1 MNNPSSISKKEPF
14 IRIEKRTE
22 LYGFKQAMVILIA
35 ILVALVAGGIFILC
49 LGHNPFVAYKT
60 IVYGAFS
67 NAIYIKSTIE
77 LIIPLVILSLGI
89 TLAFKMKFWN
99 IGAEGQFIMG
109 ALFATFPALFLNN
122 MPHILLLLLMF
133 LFGFI
138 GGGLFGLLPAYFK
151 SKYNTNETLFTLMLN
166 YVALYLVVYL
176 KEGPWRDPS
185 SGGFPKIA
193 SYIEKARLDT
203 IFNVHI
209 GWIVGLLLVV
219 IIFFYIKK
227 SKHGYEISV
236 VGESENTA
244 NYAGMNVKK
253 IVLRTMFISGGICG
267 IAGMLQASGVN
278 YCLDEGIASGVG
290 FTAIIIAWL
299 ARLNPL
305 GILFVSIMF
314 GILEKGCGVMESSYG
329 FSSSVPDILQGIILF
344 CILACDFFTRYKFT
358 KRHSTKEVRKEEN

>member
-1 MNNPSSISKKEPF
+1 MNNPSSTKKKEPL
-14 IRIEKRTE
+14 IRIEKRAE
-22 LYGFKQAMVILIA
+22 LYGLKQAIVILIA
-35 ILVALVAGGIFILC
+35 ILIALTAGGIFILF
-49 LGHNPFVAYKT
+49 LGHNPFIAYKT

-67 NAIYIKSTIE
+67 NSIYIKSTIE
-77 LIIPLVILSLGI
+77 MIIPLLILSLGV

-109 ALFATFPALFLNN
+109 AVFATFPALFLNN
-122 MPHILLLLLMF
+122 MPHFLLLIVMF
-133 LFGFI
+133 IFGFI

-151 SKYNTNETLFTLMLN
+151 AKYNTNETLFTLMLN
-166 YVALYLVVYL
+166 YVALYLVVFL
-176 KEGPWRDPS
+176 KEGPWRDPN

-193 SYIEKARLDT
+193 SYIQRARLDT

-209 GWIVGLLLVV
+209 GWIFAVILVV
-219 IIFFYIKK
+219 VVFFYLKK
-227 SKHGYEISV
+227 SKQGYEISV

-244 NYAGMNVKK
+244 RYAGMNVKK

-267 IAGMLQASGVN
+267 VAGMLQASGVN

-305 GILFVSIMF
+305 GILFVSVMF

-329 FSSSVPDILQGIILF
+329 FSSAVPDILQGIILF
-344 CILACDFFTRYKFT
+344 FVLACDFFTRYKFT
-358 KRHSTKEVRKEEN
+358 LRHSDKADRKEEN

>member
-1 MNNPSSISKKEPF
+1 MTNQSLTKKKEPL

-22 LYGFKQAMVILIA
+22 LYGLKQALVIFIA
-35 ILVALVAGGIFILC
+35 ILVALFAGGLFILC
-49 LGHNPFVAYKT
+49 LGHNPFIAYKT
-60 IVYGAFS
+60 IIYGAFS
-67 NAIYIKSTIE
+67 NAIYIIKTIE
-77 LIIPLVILSLGI
+77 IIIPLVILSLAV

-109 ALFATFPALFLNN
+109 AVFATFPALFLNN
-122 MPHILLLLLMF
+122 MPHVLLLIVMF

-138 GGGLFGLLPAYFK
+138 GGGLFGLIPAYFK

-166 YVALYLVVYL
+166 YVALYVVVYL
-176 KEGPWRDPS
+176 KEGPWKDKKS
-185 SGGFPKIA
+185 SGFPKIP
-193 SYIEKARLDT
+193 SFIDRARLDT

-209 GWIVGLLLVV
+209 GWIFALLLVV
-219 IIFFYIKK
+219 FVFFYLKK

-253 IVLRTMFISGGICG
+253 IILRTMFISGGICG

-299 ARLNPL
+299 ARLNPF

-314 GILEKGCGVMESSYG
+314 GVLEKGCNVMESSYG

-358 KRHSTKEVRKEEN
+358 FRHTTKKVRKEEN

>member
-1 MNNPSSISKKEPF
+1 MTNPSVTKKKEPF
-14 IRIEKRTE
+14 VRIEKRSE
-22 LYGFKQAMVILIA
+22 LYGLRQALVILIA
-35 ILVALVAGGIFILC
+35 LLVALTAGGIFILC
-49 LGHNPFVAYKT
+49 LGHNPFIAYKT
-60 IVYGAFS
+60 IIYGAFS

-77 LIIPLVILSLGI
+77 LIIPLLILSLGV
-89 TLAFKMKFWN
+89 TLAFKMRFWN

-109 ALFATFPALFLNN
+109 AVFATYPALFLNN
-122 MPHILLLLLMF
+122 MPHVLLLLVMF
-133 LFGFI
+133 IFGFI
-138 GGGLFGLLPAYFK
+138 GGGLFGILPAYFK

-166 YVALYLVVYL
+166 YVALYIVVYL
-176 KEGPWRDPS
+176 KEGPWRDPN

-193 SYIEKARLDT
+193 SFIKKARLDT
-203 IFNVHI
+203 IFNIHI
-209 GWIVGLLLVV
+209 GVVFALLLVV
-219 IIFFYIKK
+219 FIFFYLRK

-253 IVLRTMFISGGICG
+253 IVLRTMFLSGGICG
-267 IAGMLQASGVN
+267 AAGMLQASGVN
-278 YCLDEGIASGVG
+278 YCLDEGIANGVG

-299 ARLNPL
+299 ARLNPF

-314 GILEKGCGVMESSYG
+314 GILEKGCSVMESNFG

-358 KRHSTKEVRKEEN
+358 LRQSSKKARKEEN

>member
-1 MNNPSSISKKEPF
+1 MINPSSIKKKEPL

-22 LYGFKQAMVILIA
+22 LYGLKHALVMLIA
-35 ILVALVAGGIFILC
+35 ILVALTAGGVFILI

-60 IVYGAFS
+60 IVHGAFANS
-67 NAIYIKSTIE
+67 IYIKNTIE
-77 LIIPLVILSLGI
+77 LIIPLLILSLGV

-109 ALFATFPALFLNN
+109 ALFATYPALFLNN
-122 MPHILLLLLMF
+122 MPHILLIIVMF
-133 LFGFI
+133 IFGFI

-151 SKYNTNETLFTLMLN
+151 CKFNTNETLFTLMLN
-166 YVALYLVVYL
+166 YIALYLVVYL
-176 KEGPWRDPS
+176 KEGPWKDPN

-193 SYIEKARLDT
+193 SYIQRARLDT
-203 IFNVHI
+203 LFNAHI
-209 GWIVGLLLVV
+209 GWVIALILVV
-219 IIFFYIKK
+219 FIFFYLKK

-244 NYAGMNVKK
+244 RYAGMNVKR

-267 IAGMLQASGVN
+267 VAGMLQASGVN

-299 ARLNPL
+299 ARLNPI

-358 KRHSTKEVRKEEN
+358 VRNSKATRKEEN

>member
-1 MNNPSSISKKEPF
+1 MMNDATKKKKEPF

-22 LYGFKQAMVILIA
+22 LYGLKQALVILIA
-35 ILVALVAGGIFILC
+35 LMVALIAGGFFILF
-49 LGHNPFVAYKT
+49 LGHNPFIAYKT

-67 NAIYIKSTIE
+67 NPIYIKSTMEI
-77 LIIPLVILSLGI
+77 IIPLVILSLGV

-109 ALFATFPALFLNN
+109 AVFATFPALFLNN
-122 MPHILLLLLMF
+122 MPQGLLLLVMF
-133 LFGFI
+133 IFGFI

-166 YVALYLVVYL
+166 YVALYLVVFL
-176 KEGPWRDPS
+176 KEGPWMDPN

-193 SYIEKARLDT
+193 SYIDRARLFT
-203 IFNVHI
+203 VFNVHI
-209 GWIVGLLLVV
+209 GWIIALLLVV
-219 IIFFYIKK
+219 IIFFYLKK

-267 IAGMLQASGVN
+267 AAGMLQAAGVN
-278 YCLDEGIASGVG
+278 YSLDEGIASGVG

-299 ARLNPL
+299 ARLHPL
-305 GILFVSIMF
+305 GILLVSIMF
-314 GILEKGCGVMESSYG
+314 GILEKGCSVMESSYG

-344 CILACDFFTRYKFT
+344 CILACDFFTRYKFSLPHLVKAT
-358 KRHSTKEVRKEEN
+358 RKEEK